1 MPNIASV
8 LRDEIVRLA
17 RRALK
22 KESAGI
28 KKASAQYRKD
38 IASLKRKVKKMQ
50 RVNGLLERN
59 VLAKPVKAETDVD
72 ASKIRFSPKG
82 LKKHREKLD
91 LSAADY
97 ATLAGVSGLSIY
109 NWEKGKAKP
118 RKEQVAT
125 LAALRGMSKR
135 EATARL
141 EQLSKGK

>member
-1 MPNIASV
+1 M
-8 LRDEIVRLA
+8 
-17 RRALK
+17 
-22 KESAGI
+22 
-28 KKASAQYRKD
+28 
-38 IASLKRKVKKMQ
+38 KRQVAKLQ

-109 NWEKGKAKP
+109 NWEKRKAKP

-125 LAALRGMSKR
+125 LAALRGISKR